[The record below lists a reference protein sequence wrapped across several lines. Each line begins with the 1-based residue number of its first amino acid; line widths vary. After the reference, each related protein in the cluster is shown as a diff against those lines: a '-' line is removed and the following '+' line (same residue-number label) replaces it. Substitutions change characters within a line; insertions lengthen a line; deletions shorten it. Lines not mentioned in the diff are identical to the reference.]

1 MPKIIVTSRYLKSN
15 ASQNISNY
23 VKYIATR
30 KGSVAVN
37 TNKAN
42 APATQ
47 KQQELIASLLKDF
60 PESKSSFAYQDYQKN
75 PDMKNAS
82 ALITEILELEHNADR
97 VGNRENYVGYLANRP
112 GAVKFGL
119 HGLFSQEDTPIDLEK
134 VADEIAH
141 HSGNVWTHVVSLRR
155 EDAQQTGFDNL
166 TAWRELIKRQI
177 PNIAKQTKIDMKNL
191 KWYAAFHDKE
201 TNPHVHIIIYS
212 TDPKEGFLT
221 NHGIEKIRSGF
232 ANDIYHD
239 ELYHLYGQQTDVR
252 NLLKIESSELMK
264 DIIQE
269 LEYTSIEDEELM
281 QLIVQLQKQLAK
293 SKGKKTYG
301 YLKKSVKQT
310 VDEIFSRLVRNDSIQ
325 KLYSL
330 WCELEQAK
338 HDMYSSAKVDFPALE
353 DNQEFRSVKNMIVRT
368 VAGMKIDLS
377 EMAPPD
383 FDYGENFSPDD
394 FEWDDA
400 NISKLEISDFGIAY
414 QLKWS
419 KEYKQAHEL
428 LIKKNP
434 TDDEKKKCV
443 GLLISEAKNRNVLAL
458 YDLGKLYSSDY
469 LGEPNEKKSQ
479 EYYKK
484 ALQGFLDLEILYPK
498 KAACLQYR
506 ISQMYADGLGTEQDK
521 EKALEWLEKSAESGN
536 INAQYRLANQY
547 YYSEGA
553 EKDLSK
559 VFHWYS
565 RCAEQE
571 HPYASYAVA
580 QIYAKGESVPQNAE
594 KANQYYAEALKGFL
608 KIENPDG
615 KLLYRI
621 GRMFE
626 KGLGTDKNYQKAL
639 EYFIQSDEKGNL
651 HARGIVGRE
660 YLSGKNLPQD
670 MEKGIEKLS
679 ECSENGDWYASYR
692 LAEFLLKDTSYY
704 NAQRAIK
711 LLKETADKNHWASF
725 LLGKVYLFGMKDLER
740 NREQALAW
748 LTKSMNEG
756 NPYAEELLHNME
768 RYEHRMLTETAFGLF
783 VGLSRI
789 IEEDYHRNQK
799 RLNSQV
805 DSKLR
810 RMIQKKKKELGIKE
824 DTGQQ
829 QNY

>member
-1 MPKIIVTSRYLKSN
+1 MPKIIVTSRYLKSG
-15 ASQNISNY
+15 AGQNISNY

-60 PESKSSFAYQDYQKN
+60 PESKSSFACQDYQKN

-82 ALITEILELEHNADR
+82 ALITEILEHNADR

-155 EDAQQTGFDNL
+155 GDAQQTGFDNL
-166 TAWRELIKRQI
+166 TAWRELVKRQI

-201 TNPHVHIIIYS
+201 TNPHVHIIVYS

-252 NLLKIESSELMK
+252 NLLKIESGELME
-264 DIIQE
+264 DIIKE

-281 QLIVQLQKQLAK
+281 QLIAQLQKQLAK

-310 VDEIFSRLVRNDSIQ
+310 VDEIFSRLARNDSIQ
-325 KLYSL
+325 KLYSF

-338 HDMYSSAKVDFPALE
+338 HDMYSSAKVAFPALE
-353 DNQEFRSVKNMIVRT
+353 DNPEFRSVKNMIVQT
-368 VAGMKIDLS
+368 VAGMKINLS
-377 EMAPPD
+377 EMALPD

-394 FEWDDA
+394 FEWDDT
-400 NISKLEISDFGIAY
+400 NVSKLEISDFGIAY

-419 KEYKQAHEL
+419 KKYKQAQEL
-428 LIKKNP
+428 LVKKNP
-434 TDDEKKKCV
+434 SSDEKKKCLE
-443 GLLISEAKNRNVLAL
+443 LLTSEAKNGNVLAL
-458 YDLGKLYSSDY
+458 YDLGKLYSSNY
-469 LGEPNEKKSQ
+469 LGEPDEKKSQ
-479 EYYKK
+479 KYHQK
-484 ALQGFLDLEILYPK
+484 ALQGFIDLEILYPK
-498 KAACLQYR
+498 KAAYLQYR
-506 ISQMYADGLGTEQDK
+506 ISQIYADGLGTGRDK
-521 EKALEWLEKSAESGN
+521 EKALEWLEKSAENGN
-536 INAQYRLANQY
+536 STAQYQLANQY
-547 YYSEGA
+547 YYGEDT

-559 VFHWYS
+559 AFDWY
-565 RCAEQE
+565 RKCAEQG

-580 QIYAKGESVPQNAE
+580 QIYQKVETVPQESDKVQEYYKKALSGFMQIVKNNHGNAE
-594 KANQYYAEALKGFL
+594 LF
-608 KIENPDG
+608 
-615 KLLYRI
+615 YRL
-621 GRMFE
+621 GRMFQN
-626 KGLGTDKNYQKAL
+626 GLGTDIDTAKAV
-639 EYFIQSDEKGNL
+639 EFFKR
-651 HARGIVGRE
+651 A
-660 YLSGKNLPQD
+660 
-670 MEKGIEKLS
+670 
-679 ECSENGDWYASYR
+679 
-692 LAEFLLKDTSYY
+692 AES
-704 NAQRAIK
+704 
-711 LLKETADKNHWASF
+711 KNHWAEF
-725 LLGKVYLFGMKDLER
+725 QLGRIFLFGADGIDPDRAKGMEWLSLSAEHGNEYAQKLLD
-740 NREQALAW
+740 NIEQYQNQMLAD
-748 LTKSMNEG
+748 TTFS
-756 NPYAEELLHNME
+756 
-768 RYEHRMLTETAFGLF
+768 LF
-783 VGLSRI
+783 VNLSRVI
-789 IEEDYHRNQK
+789 REDYDRTERIMQSH
-799 RLNSQV
+799 V

-810 RMIQKKKKELGIKE
+810 RIIRRKKQELGIKE
-824 DTGQQ
+824 ESTPT